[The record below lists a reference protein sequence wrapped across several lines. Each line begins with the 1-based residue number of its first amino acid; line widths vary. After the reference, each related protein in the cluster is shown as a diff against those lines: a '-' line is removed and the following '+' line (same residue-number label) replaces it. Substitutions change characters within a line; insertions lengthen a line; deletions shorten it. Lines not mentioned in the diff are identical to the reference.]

1 MCNEMSMCKKKKRD
15 LEDLGHTKFGK
26 FRKGISVQFFTL
38 HVQRN
43 EHVQKKK
50 RGILGTLDTL
60 NSESSERAL
69 ASSLLPSMCREMSMC
84 NTASRCGTPSLS
96 FGLCLVRRVVKCCQ
110 VMSVVGIV
118 LVVLG
123 LVGKKKF
130 VGREVP

>member
-50 RGILGTLDTL
+50 RDLGDLGHTKFGKFRKGISVQFVTLHVQG
-60 NSESSERAL
+60 NEH
-69 ASSLLPSMCREMSMC
+69 
-84 NTASRCGTPSLS
+84 
-96 FGLCLVRRVVKCCQ
+96 VQHRVT
-110 VMSVVGIV
+110 MWHPIA
-118 LVVLG
+118 
-123 LVGKKKF
+123 
-130 VGREVP
+130 